1 MGSCGRAPGKRRT
14 GTEQNPPGLSRQN
27 RADGQQKMR
36 ALLELIQPRR
46 REHALSDGLKT
57 QQRSP
62 RGNRIR
68 RDGRRGGERIMLT
81 RLIQE
86 SRGFSEARQVAAAL
100 SGRSLFRQSAAAL
113 LLSPP
118 VYQIGRAHV

>member
-1 MGSCGRAPGKRRT
+1 
-14 GTEQNPPGLSRQN
+14 
-27 RADGQQKMR
+27 MR
-36 ALLELIQPRR
+36 ALLELHQPRR
-46 REHALSDGLKT
+46 RERALSDGLRT
-57 QQRSP
+57 LQRSP

-118 VYQIGRAHV
+118 VYPEFRGGNGLRRARSRSEEHTSELQSPVHLVCRLLLEKKKL

>member
-1 MGSCGRAPGKRRT
+1 
-14 GTEQNPPGLSRQN
+14 
-27 RADGQQKMR
+27 MR
-36 ALLELIQPRR
+36 ALLELLQPRR
-46 REHALSDGLKT
+46 RERALSDGLRT
-57 QQRSP
+57 LQRSP

-118 VYQIGRAHV
+118 VYPEFRGRSEERRVGKEG

>member
-1 MGSCGRAPGKRRT
+1 
-14 GTEQNPPGLSRQN
+14 
-27 RADGQQKMR
+27 
-36 ALLELIQPRR
+36 
-46 REHALSDGLKT
+46 
-57 QQRSP
+57 
-62 RGNRIR
+62 
-68 RDGRRGGERIMLT
+68 MLT

-118 VYQIGRAHV
+118 VYPEFRGGNGLRRARSAKGHSRLSLFSLTS